1 MNDTL
6 AEHKKT
12 VADLSARYDE
22 LSKGVDLSDN
32 RNLTLSTDEYE
43 EFLDINEQLA
53 TSFPELAKGI
63 DENGNSILT
72 LGTSGTTAKEKLEEL
87 LQTEEDLNNFR
98 IAQGLE
104 EAFKGIKTYVDEANK
119 ATKQLNGSIDDTNE
133 AMLKL
138 RDVASNGIDLSGDGG
153 LVFAGNVKNHAELD
167 YMNALTVSAQEFFDT
182 LDDNR
187 RVELS
192 GINLDSTNLFDMQTD
207 SEGAFKVYAN
217 LFQLT
222 TKEKAALEKII
233 KDNVKTASGSLLDE
247 VTAQSH
253 DLESKVQMA
262 QNQWMDFIP
271 NLVSG
276 MKSKQTF
283 NDLDSD
289 MQNIAVQIVEG
300 LDYSY
305 ANAMSEYDP
314 DPYAYIRDKLIVP
327 MSELDESDK
336 EKVKDAFG
344 ELFQLNADD
353 ISQSNQEEISRL
365 VKNIADILERN
376 PIEIRTML
384 GFDISDV
391 QKNYKTALDNAQ
403 KKYGGYFDS
412 VGIQVA
418 TPTTGKDINNFF
430 NENIKS
436 QDDIALWTKVTESIT
451 DATEAMD
458 AFIAAKEK
466 SDETNIDLFSSFDGT
481 AIGERLGYINSQF
494 EAGELSFKD
503 YFDSLNNEINNVDFS
518 AFTNS
523 LDEANAASQQF
534 FTDSMQQT
542 ANGLSDLIGKFDAGS
557 ISVSEYLEGYISIAS
572 TLSTLTDELQE
583 NSASWDQN
591 GNAMSNATSTML
603 DNTQTALDDA
613 LETIRS
619 YQDSI
624 YSLEQIMSGAVEA
637 GTDDFTAHTEVIAED
652 LANIVASGG
661 QMADEIANTLGTTT
675 AEIAS
680 SMSDNVSNQSLAAQ
694 AIAANTNTAI
704 ADMANSV
711 AELFDTLGSAISN
724 FKVDISFQKASGNI
738 IDAILGKEPLNFSLE
753 ASGESLS
760 AIGSAISSFG
770 KSIAS
775 NMAPQMIELP
785 DFSFKG
791 DKEYTPDAGVLDNYN
806 KKLDNLKNAQKGAGS
821 ATKGANKA
829 IEEQKK
835 AAEAAKEALQGQIDA
850 IDDLIKAKEKEI
862 DALDDE
868 IDKIK
873 EVREERQRDLDLQ
886 KAQYEL
892 ERMQNQRPK
901 LVNYMPDTIVI

>member
-1 MNDTL
+1 
-6 AEHKKT
+6 
-12 VADLSARYDE
+12 
-22 LSKGVDLSDN
+22 
-32 RNLTLSTDEYE
+32 
-43 EFLDINEQLA
+43 
-53 TSFPELAKGI
+53 
-63 DENGNSILT
+63 
-72 LGTSGTTAKEKLEEL
+72 
-87 LQTEEDLNNFR
+87 
-98 IAQGLE
+98 
-104 EAFKGIKTYVDEANK
+104 
-119 ATKQLNGSIDDTNE
+119 
-133 AMLKL
+133 
-138 RDVASNGIDLSGDGG
+138 
-153 LVFAGNVKNHAELD
+153 
-167 YMNALTVSAQEFFDT
+167 
-182 LDDNR
+182 
-187 RVELS
+187 
-192 GINLDSTNLFDMQTD
+192 
-207 SEGAFKVYAN
+207 
-217 LFQLT
+217 
-222 TKEKAALEKII
+222 
-233 KDNVKTASGSLLDE
+233 
-247 VTAQSH
+247 
-253 DLESKVQMA
+253 
-262 QNQWMDFIP
+262 
-271 NLVSG
+271 
-276 MKSKQTF
+276 
-283 NDLDSD
+283 
-289 MQNIAVQIVEG
+289 
-300 LDYSY
+300 
-305 ANAMSEYDP
+305 
-314 DPYAYIRDKLIVP
+314 
-327 MSELDESDK
+327 
-336 EKVKDAFG
+336 
-344 ELFQLNADD
+344 
-353 ISQSNQEEISRL
+353 
-365 VKNIADILERN
+365 
-376 PIEIRTML
+376 
-384 GFDISDV
+384 
-391 QKNYKTALDNAQ
+391 
-403 KKYGGYFDS
+403 
-412 VGIQVA
+412 
-418 TPTTGKDINNFF
+418 
-430 NENIKS
+430 
-436 QDDIALWTKVTESIT
+436 
-451 DATEAMD
+451 
-458 AFIAAKEK
+458 
-466 SDETNIDLFSSFDGT
+466 
-481 AIGERLGYINSQF
+481 
-494 EAGELSFKD
+494 
-503 YFDSLNNEINNVDFS
+503 
-518 AFTNS
+518 
-523 LDEANAASQQF
+523 
-534 FTDSMQQT
+534 MQQT

-806 KKLDNLKNAQKGAGS
+806 KKLDNLKNSQKGAGG

-835 AAEAAKEALQGQIDA
+835 AAEEAKEALQGQIDA

-873 EVREERQRDLDLQ
+873 KASEERKRNMDLQ